1 MRIILRQDIDGL
13 GKQGDVVAVADGF
26 ARNHLIPKGLAHKA
40 TQGAEKVAER
50 TREVRHLQDI
60 KELEEAQEIASRLAS
75 ASLTI
80 AARVGDEGKLYGS
93 VTAADIQQALSEQLN
108 IDLDRK
114 IIALKQTLR
123 EVGEHSV
130 ELNLHED
137 LAASI
142 AVNVVAQ

>member
-1 MRIILRQDIDGL
+1 MRVILRQDVDDL
-13 GKQGDVVAVADGF
+13 GKQGDVIAVADGF

-40 TQGAEKVAER
+40 TQGAERVAER
-50 TREVRHLQDI
+50 TREVRHLQDV

-75 ASLTI
+75 VSLTI
-80 AARVGDEGKLYGS
+80 PARAGEEGKLYGS
-93 VTAADIQQALSEQLN
+93 VTAADIQQALSEQFN

-114 IIALKQTLR
+114 IISLKQTLR

-137 LAASI
+137 LATSI